1 LKLRRIGH
9 TSAMSSGTLA
19 LRAAAPP
26 RAPGS
31 NGSPASGLVAK
42 GVPYALVA
50 ILAAN
55 VALGG
60 REESPDRHGALRA
73 IAEQPFGKW
82 LLTLIAIGLVGYAL
96 WRLTQAILDR
106 DHEGG
111 DAKRVAKRGGSLA
124 KAIWYGAR
132 VGVRL

>member
-31 NGSPASGLVAK
+31 NGSPASASSQ
-42 GVPYALVA
+42 GVLYALVA
-50 ILAAN
+50 ILAVN

-82 LLTLIAIGLVGYAL
+82 LLTLLAIGLVGYAL

-111 DAKRVAKRGGSLA
+111 DAKGLAKRGGSLA